1 MITFLRTNTSK
12 KFVVYCMKIRDE
24 LLGIAKYVLRR
35 DLLCSFNLCSNT
47 LPVCPTYLCI
57 IA

>member
-24 LLGIAKYVLRR
+24 LLGIAKYVLLESEETTYWLIKLGNFSR
-35 DLLCSFNLCSNT
+35 
-47 LPVCPTYLCI
+47 VC
-57 IA
+57 A